1 MGWQKA
7 ESKCK
12 RGFMTMVRSVRALAI
27 AAAFLSVPATAQLSG
42 SDGEAFVA
50 ALKEGEGS
58 KAVALV
64 EKPGSTVVNYRGDD
78 GNAGLHIAMRSRNAN
93 WVGFLLANGADPN
106 LGDANGDTPLILA
119 ARRGFVEGA
128 ARMLMKQ
135 AEVDKTNKLGE
146 TALIVA
152 VQQRQT
158 AIARLLL
165 EAGANP
171 DKADHASGYSARE
184 YAKRDNRSPE
194 LLKLI
199 ESVKVKKPQAV
210 GPTRP

>member
-1 MGWQKA
+1 MI
-7 ESKCK
+7 
-12 RGFMTMVRSVRALAI
+12 RSVRALAI
-27 AAAFLSVPATAQLSG
+27 AVALASAPATAQLTG

-50 ALKEGEGS
+50 AMKEGEAS
-58 KAVALV
+58 KALELI
-64 EKPGSTVVNYRGDD
+64 EKPGSTVVNYRGGD

-93 WVGFLLANGADPN
+93 WVGFLLSRGADPD

-119 ARRGFVEGA
+119 ARQGFVEGA
-128 ARMLMKQ
+128 ARMLMKR
-135 AEVDKTNKLGE
+135 AEVDKANRLGE

-158 AIARLLL
+158 AIVKMLLK
-165 EAGANP
+165 AGADP
-171 DKADHASGYSARE
+171 DKTDHASGYSARE
-184 YAKRDNRSPE
+184 YAKRDDRSPE

-199 ESVKVKKPQAV
+199 ESVKAKKAATF